1 MSSANMHLLLG
12 HTHLLSLLFFI
23 EHKHSDYRFT
33 WHYNYGNAR
42 FDSGK
47 LYKVARSIIAS
58 NKPGSKRLN
67 YIMQL
72 LGKTSAVSYDE
83 IAGKYPREVDMVNR
97 VAAVKAVVASKTPLS
112 FFDNP
117 HVREYL
123 RKLDPKHSPPYRL
136 ERTRILEVM
145 MDAAMKELAQMLT
158 ERREQLHDGFV
169 SGTIDFWTDSH
180 RREQYGS
187 FVIDFPAEKYEFENG
202 TALFMSKKTK
212 EGIRDGLLLT
222 GESC

>member
-1 MSSANMHLLLG
+1 MSCS
-12 HTHLLSLLFFI
+12 FI
-23 EHKHSDYRFT
+23 EHKHSDYCFT
-33 WHYNYGNAR
+33 WHYNYGNAK

-47 LYKVARSIIAS
+47 LYKVARSIIAG
-58 NKPGSKRLN
+58 NKPGSKRLIH
-67 YIMQL
+67 IMHL
-72 LGKTSAVSYDE
+72 LRKNSTLSYDDV
-83 IAGKYPREVDMVNR
+83 ACKYPRELDMLNR
-97 VAAVKAVVASKTPLS
+97 VAAVKAAVASKTPLS
-112 FFDNP
+112 IFDNP
-117 HVREYL
+117 QMREYL

-145 MDAAMKELAQMLT
+145 MDIAMQELVQILK
-158 ERREQLHDGFV
+158 ERREQLHNGFV

-212 EGIRDGLLLT
+212 EEMCDGLLLT